1 MAGKKKPL
9 VKKELLNGV
18 VEDAKVYAERTDKDT
33 VKLLRVVSVTR
44 TPNTLI
50 ARMALDTKAALYA
63 LEIDEPTVMAM
74 AKVFTDFRKDHPD
87 GKAAK
92 PPPPR
97 PVENEGKPVP
107 EDEPS

>member
-1 MAGKKKPL
+1 MGAADKKPL
-9 VKKELLNGV
+9 VKKELLNGT
-18 VEDAKVYAERTDKDT
+18 VEKAKVYAERTDKDV

-44 TPNTLI
+44 SPKTLI

-74 AKVFTDFRKDHPD
+74 AKVFTDFRKEHPD
-87 GKAAK
+87 GKAPK

-97 PVENEGKPVP
+97 PVENEGKEVT
-107 EDEPS
+107 DDD